1 MRLRRPLT
9 LRARLALGYS
19 LFFTLVLAF
28 LSIGVYLAVRAAL
41 MRQIN
46 EQLVISADLI
56 QQDFEASNVGLSDY
70 FEDPAF
76 LLRTHPPRVEGL
88 ESPALYVQVI
98 TTEGSVAVT
107 SASLHGQRLP
117 LDPQERTAVLAGATY
132 HSEIALGAGRVLMM
146 ARPLL
151 NSRQTVGVLLVAH
164 PLREIGQTLNLLL
177 VSLLGIGL
185 VALLAALRGGAWL
198 AQGALAPV
206 GVIAQTARQIVHADH
221 LGQRIQEQPADDEIG
236 RLTVT
241 INEMLERLEQLFLT
255 QRRIVADVSHELRT
269 PLTAMRGNLD
279 LMRRGALH
287 DPRALHAALAD
298 MERELGRLTRLTSDL
313 LVLAQAEAGARLV
326 FAPLALDDL
335 VLEVV
340 RELRPLAQQVALL
353 PDLAEQV
360 ALKGD
365 RDRLKQALLNLVA
378 NALAHTPPGGVVR
391 VGLARTPEAALLRV
405 SDTGVGIA
413 PADLPHLFERFYRA
427 DKARSGDGA
436 GLGLAIVKWV
446 AEAHAGSVAVESA
459 PGQGSVF
466 TLYLPLNPNSHSQK
480 GLTTEDSSTN
490 LESVF

>member
-1 MRLRRPLT
+1 MPMRRPLT

-46 EQLVISADLI
+46 EQLNVSADLI
-56 QQDFEASNVGLSDY
+56 QQDFDASNVGITDY
-70 FEDPAF
+70 FENPAF
-76 LLRTHPPRVEGL
+76 LLRSHPPRVEGL

-98 TTEGSVAVT
+98 SADGSVAVT
-107 SASLHGQRLP
+107 SASLQGQRLP
-117 LDPQERTAVLAGATY
+117 LDPQERRAVLGGAI
-132 HSEIALGAGRVLMM
+132 HHNELPLGPGRILLM

-151 NSRQTVGVLLVAH
+151 NNQQTVGVLLVAH
-164 PLREIGQTLNLLL
+164 PLREIEQTLNLLL
-177 VSLLGIGL
+177 ISLLGIGL

-206 GVIAQTARQIVHADH
+206 GEIAQTARRIVHADH
-221 LGQRIQEQPADDEIG
+221 LSQRIQEQRSSDEIG
-236 RLTVT
+236 QLTVT

-255 QRRIVADVSHELRT
+255 QRRFVADVSHELRT

-279 LMRRGALH
+279 LLRRGALR
-287 DPRALHAALAD
+287 DPRAYDAALAD
-298 MERELGRLTRLTSDL
+298 MESEVARLTRMTSDL
-313 LVLAQAEAGARLV
+313 LILAQAEAGARLV
-326 FAPLALDDL
+326 LAPVALDDL

-340 RELRPLAQQVALL
+340 RELRPLAQQVALV

-360 ALKGD
+360 AILGD
-365 RDRLKQALLNLVA
+365 RDRIKQALLNLVV
-378 NALAHTPPGGVVR
+378 NALNHTPPGGVVR
-391 VGLARTPEAALLRV
+391 VGLERTSEAALLHV

-427 DKARSGDGA
+427 DKARSGSGA
-436 GLGLAIVKWV
+436 GLGLSIVKWI
-446 AEAHAGSVAVESA
+446 AEAHGGAVTVEST

-466 TLYLPLNPNSHSQK
+466 TICLPMNPNSHSEK
-480 GLTTEDSSTN
+480 GLTNSDSSAN